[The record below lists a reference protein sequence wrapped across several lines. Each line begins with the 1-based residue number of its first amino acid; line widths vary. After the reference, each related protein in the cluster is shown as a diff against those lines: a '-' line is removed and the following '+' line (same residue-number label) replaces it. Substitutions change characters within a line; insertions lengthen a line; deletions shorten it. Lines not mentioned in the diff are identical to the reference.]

1 MVDSFNRGTVDH
13 SFVFLLSSKAGGC
26 GLNLIGANRLIMF
39 DPDWNPAT
47 DIQAMARVYRQG
59 QTKQCFIY
67 RMFTTGTVEEVIY
80 QRQTQ
85 KSNLATLAVGGN
97 LPSGSGGKRQ
107 SARFT
112 KEELRDCFTLK
123 EGCACDTKQKVGM
136 NWSDYDGLPSLQDR
150 GCADEPL
157 FAIAE
162 EEPITL
168 SFVHIVE
175 DAPIGAVCE
184 ADTHTGS
191 EETPGGI
198 FSDEEEHEF

>member
-1 MVDSFNRGTVDH
+1 MFHLPHVYHWNRRRGN
-13 SFVFLLSSKAGGC
+13 LSKANSKKQSRHAGSRGKFTIWVWRQAAVSKIHKGGTS
-26 GLNLIGANRLIMF
+26 GLFHSKRGMCLRYEAKSWDELEWLRWVFKYASLWKKESLNFPAQLLRANLTAWF
-39 DPDWNPAT
+39 FP
-47 DIQAMARVYRQG
+47 
-59 QTKQCFIY
+59 
-67 RMFTTGTVEEVIY
+67 
-80 QRQTQ
+80 
-85 KSNLATLAVGGN
+85 
-97 LPSGSGGKRQ
+97 
-107 SARFT
+107 
-112 KEELRDCFTLK
+112 
-123 EGCACDTKQKVGM
+123 
-136 NWSDYDGLPSLQDR
+136 DGLPSLQDR